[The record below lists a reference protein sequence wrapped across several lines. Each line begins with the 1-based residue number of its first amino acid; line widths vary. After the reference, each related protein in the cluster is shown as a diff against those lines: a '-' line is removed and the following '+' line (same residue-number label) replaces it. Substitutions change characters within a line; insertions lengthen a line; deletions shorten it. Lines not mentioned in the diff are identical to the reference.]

1 MHKARK
7 AQSICRVVC
16 SVLSIG
22 TCACAARIPASTAP
36 VSGYVEEPV
45 PTRPHNYATVIL
57 AGKLTVSSAGGHLT
71 LEGKDVLATK
81 FNISC
86 SGDGARLQKNEK
98 IIAISLTCST
108 ARSGRAF
115 LTLDVDDEASGF
127 GSFRLS
133 DGSGGQLEFGAKR
146 LLAAGT
152 LAGTPTE

>member
-1 MHKARK
+1 MSLRPN
-7 AQSICRVVC
+7 SIFRVA
-16 SVLSIG
+16 G
-22 TCACAARIPASTAP
+22 TVP
-36 VSGYVEEPV
+36 GY
-45 PTRPHNYATVIL
+45 
-57 AGKLTVSSAGGHLT
+57 K
-71 LEGKDVLATK
+71 
-81 FNISC
+81 
-86 SGDGARLQKNEK
+86 KNEK

-115 LTLDVDDEASGF
+115 LTFDVDDEASGF